1 MRKDVLRIGFM
12 RVAEAR
18 TRVGYVWAGL
28 RERPHRV
35 LQHRQG
41 GSRRKEELKTWRL
54 NWMELMGGGGTGE
67 GGMCVG

>member
-18 TRVGYVWAGL
+18 TRIGYVWVGC

-41 GSRRKEELKTWRL
+41 GSRRTEEDLEVERDGAHGRWRR
-54 NWMELMGGGGTGE
+54 WGGRH
-67 GGMCVG
+67 MRCVG